1 MSTLLFE
8 SATKQQL
15 DALVVDLPQS
25 TLLTGA
31 DGAGLLT
38 AAKYVAS
45 ANNIAAII
53 QPTDKDGAVAPVG
66 SIKLDAIHQLR
77 QQARGRAA
85 ARTIFII
92 DDADRMNHRAQNAF
106 LKLLEEPTSH
116 VHFILTSHKPHLLL
130 ATILSRVE
138 RFSIRPISLHQTRQL
153 LKRLG
158 VDDSRTEQQLLFLAS
173 GKPAALTRLA
183 RDPVN
188 LERIG
193 NIMRDAQQFI
203 RESNYQRA
211 AIAMRYTDRQ
221 AAQQLLSYCI
231 AIITHTLRRNPS
243 RSLIHKSE
251 HIADAYERIAA
262 NGNVRLQ
269 LVALVLSMV

>member
-8 SATKQQL
+8 SATKQRL
-15 DALVVDLPQS
+15 DALAVDLPQS

-45 ANNIAAII
+45 ANIAAII
-53 QPTDKDGAVAPVG
+53 QPTDKDGTVAPAG
-66 SIKLDAIHQLR
+66 LIKLDAIHQLR

-85 ARTIFII
+85 VRTIFII

-106 LKLLEEPTSH
+106 LKLLEEPTPH
-116 VHFILTSHKPHLLL
+116 IHFILTSHKPHLLL

-138 RFSIRPISLHQTRQL
+138 RFSIRPISLRQTRQL
-153 LKRLG
+153 LKQLG
-158 VDDSRTEQQLLFLAS
+158 VDDLRIEQQLLFLAS
-173 GKPAALTRLA
+173 GKPAAITRLA
-183 RDPVN
+183 REPVN
-188 LERIG
+188 LEKIG
-193 NIMRDAQQFI
+193 NIVRDAQQFI
-203 RESNYQRA
+203 RGSNCQRA
-211 AIAMRYTDRQ
+211 VIAMRYTDRQ
-221 AAQQLLSYCI
+221 AAQQLLSYCL
-231 AIITHTLRRNPS
+231 AIITYTLRRNPS
-243 RSLIHKSE
+243 HSLIYKSE
-251 HIADAYERIAA
+251 HIVDAYERIAA

>member
-8 SATKQQL
+8 STTKRQL
-15 DALVVDLPQS
+15 DVLATDLPQS

-53 QPTDKDGAVAPVG
+53 QPTDKDGAVAPAG

-106 LKLLEEPTSH
+106 LKLLEEPTPH
-116 VHFILTSHKPHLLL
+116 IHFILTSHKPHLLL

-158 VDDSRTEQQLLFLAS
+158 VDDPRTEQQLLFLAS

>member
-31 DGAGLLT
+31 DGTGLLT

-45 ANNIAAII
+45 ANIAAII

-92 DDADRMNHRAQNAF
+92 DDADRMCCSLRFCRA
-106 LKLLEEPTSH
+106 
-116 VHFILTSHKPHLLL
+116 
-130 ATILSRVE
+130 
-138 RFSIRPISLHQTRQL
+138 
-153 LKRLG
+153 
-158 VDDSRTEQQLLFLAS
+158 
-173 GKPAALTRLA
+173 
-183 RDPVN
+183 
-188 LERIG
+188 
-193 NIMRDAQQFI
+193 
-203 RESNYQRA
+203 
-211 AIAMRYTDRQ
+211 
-221 AAQQLLSYCI
+221 
-231 AIITHTLRRNPS
+231 
-243 RSLIHKSE
+243 
-251 HIADAYERIAA
+251 
-262 NGNVRLQ
+262 
-269 LVALVLSMV
+269 

>member
-8 SATKQQL
+8 STTKQQL
-15 DALVVDLPQS
+15 DALAADLPQS

-38 AAKYVAS
+38 AAKYVAG
-45 ANNIAAII
+45 ANIAAII
-53 QPTDKDGAVAPVG
+53 QPTDKDGTVAPAG
-66 SIKLDAIHQLR
+66 LIKLDAIHQLR

-85 ARTIFII
+85 VRTIFII

-153 LKRLG
+153 LKRIG
-158 VDDSRTEQQLLFLAS
+158 VDDPRTEQQLLFLAS

-221 AAQQLLSYCI
+221 AARQLLSYCL

-243 RSLIHKSE
+243 HSLIYKSE
-251 HIADAYERIAA
+251 HIVDAYERIAA

>member
-8 SATKQQL
+8 STTKRQL
-15 DALVVDLPQS
+15 DVLATDLPQS

-53 QPTDKDGAVAPVG
+53 QPTDKDGAVAPAG

-106 LKLLEEPTSH
+106 LKLLEEPTPH
-116 VHFILTSHKPHLLL
+116 IHFILTSHKPHLLL

-138 RFSIRPISLHQTRQL
+138 RFSIRPISLRQTHQL
-153 LKRLG
+153 LKQLG
-158 VDDSRTEQQLLFLAS
+158 VDDPRIKQQLLFLAS

-183 RDPVN
+183 REPVN
-188 LERIG
+188 LEKIG
-193 NIMRDAQQFI
+193 NIVRDAQQFI

>member
-8 SATKQQL
+8 SATKQRL
-15 DALVVDLPQS
+15 DALAVDLPQS

-77 QQARGRAA
+77 QQASGRAA

-158 VDDSRTEQQLLFLAS
+158 VDDPRTEQQLLFLAS

-221 AAQQLLSYCI
+221 AARQLLSYCL
-231 AIITHTLRRNPS
+231 AIITHTLHRNPS
-243 RSLIHKSE
+243 RSLIYKSE
-251 HIADAYERIAA
+251 YIADAYERIAA

>member
-53 QPTDKDGAVAPVG
+53 QPTDKDGAVAPAG
-66 SIKLDAIHQLR
+66 SIKLDSIRQLR
-77 QQARGRAA
+77 RQARGRAA
-85 ARTIFII
+85 TRTIFII
-92 DDADRMNHRAQNAF
+92 DDADRMSHRAQNAF
-106 LKLLEEPTSH
+106 LKLLEEPTPH
-116 VHFILTSHKPHLLL
+116 IHFILTSHKPHLLL

-138 RFSIRPISLHQTRQL
+138 RFSIRPISLHQTHQL
-153 LKRLG
+153 LKQLG
-158 VDDSRTEQQLLFLAS
+158 VDDPRIEQQLLFLAS

-183 RDPVN
+183 REPVN
-188 LERIG
+188 LEKIG
-193 NIMRDAQQFI
+193 NIVRDAQQFI
-203 RESNYQRA
+203 RGSNYQRSV
-211 AIAMRYTDRQ
+211 IAMRYTDRQ
-221 AAQQLLSYCI
+221 AAQQLLSYCL
-231 AIITHTLRRNPS
+231 AIITHTLHRNPS

-251 HIADAYERIAA
+251 HIADAYGRIAA

-269 LVALVLSMV
+269 LVALTLLMV